1 MESLLIVP
9 ISKVQAVQ
17 RAGRA
22 GRTREGKCIRLY
34 TEEFYNQQLPNAT
47 LPEIKRV
54 NLTSTVLTL
63 KQMQIDDVLGF
74 DFLDKPD
81 AVQVEQALKQ
91 LYLLDAIDKDGKIM
105 SLGQELARFPIEPT
119 FAKSLLAARFVSKD
133 AASDCSKLLSILS
146 TESVWMGISKN
157 DDQR

>member
-1 MESLLIVP
+1 M
-9 ISKVQAVQ
+9 Q

-54 NLTSTVLTL
+54 NLTSTILTL
-63 KQMQIDDVLGF
+63 KQMHINDVLGF

-81 AVQVEQALKQ
+81 EV
-91 LYLLDAIDKDGKIM
+91 
-105 SLGQELARFPIEPT
+105 
-119 FAKSLLAARFVSKD
+119 
-133 AASDCSKLLSILS
+133 
-146 TESVWMGISKN
+146 
-157 DDQR
+157 